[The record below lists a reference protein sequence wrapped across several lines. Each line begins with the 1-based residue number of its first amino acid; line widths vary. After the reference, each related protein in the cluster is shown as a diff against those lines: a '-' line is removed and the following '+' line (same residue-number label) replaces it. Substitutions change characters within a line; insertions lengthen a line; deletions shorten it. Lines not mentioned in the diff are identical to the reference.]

1 MNDKRSNSWCLTFPP
16 EKKTA
21 RMNQYRHNWW
31 LTSCQLTN
39 RRSSLQN
46 RRLQT
51 VSGLIG
57 SVTVMKDRK
66 RPDRSSLRFIR
77 ADEPTLLEATPT
89 GSEATLQT
97 KWPAWEAFEAFSRIL
112 EAVSVIGAAG
122 GLGAV
127 CCSLHVFYRSVLFS
141 LLTND
146 RRRLSARSL
155 DGNIDTGRFLDWLKE
170 AGRLDGQLALV
181 FSVVYFV
188 LGNSVCVCVCT
199 RGDVGQLPVEATR
212 RHNDNSSRG
221 NNQSTPRW
229 F

>member
-1 MNDKRSNSWCLTFPP
+1 MNPLCW
-16 EKKTA
+16 
-21 RMNQYRHNWW
+21 
-31 LTSCQLTN
+31 
-39 RRSSLQN
+39 
-46 RRLQT
+46 
-51 VSGLIG
+51 
-57 SVTVMKDRK
+57 
-66 RPDRSSLRFIR
+66 RPRPQEVKQPFKI
-77 ADEPTLLEATPT
+77 
-89 GSEATLQT
+89 

-155 DGNIDTGRFLDWLKE
+155 DGIIDTGSFLDWLKE

-188 LGNSVCVCVCT
+188 LGNCVCVCVCT
-199 RGDVGQLPVEATR
+199 RWDVGQLPVEATR